1 MKKIL
6 HLLLFAISFSACTQ
20 TVDDET
26 VRTVIKNTY
35 DFNIND
41 HLHTKESIKR
51 LKPYVDKADSLKLK
65 ALDKSITDT
74 EIMNR
79 LVVVFK
85 NNFTAGE
92 LNQMA
97 KDWKLADV
105 LLSEKMQGKIISE
118 KKGTNSYSVV
128 RDGKSATMD
137 DEVKKA
143 FEDIDSQLELIE
155 KNIRY
160 RRPSVPP
167 FIPIAVD
174 KPDGFYIVSGK
185 NEKHIVLSDTPS
197 IGIDEVTH
205 AQIDFSNIGDI
216 EIRADFSPAGASK
229 FQKIT
234 GANIGKKLAI
244 VVDKKIISMPIING
258 IVVGGRGTIT
268 GNFSKEEADNM
279 VKKLRRK

>member
-1 MKKIL
+1 MNKIL

-51 LKPYVDKADSLKLK
+51 LKPYVDKADSLKLE

-85 NNFTAGE
+85 NNFTARE

-143 FEDIDSQLELIE
+143 FEDIDSQLEVIE
-155 KNIRY
+155 KNIRD

-258 IVVGGRGTIT
+258 IVVGGRVTIT
-268 GNFSKEEADNM
+268 GNFNKEEADNM